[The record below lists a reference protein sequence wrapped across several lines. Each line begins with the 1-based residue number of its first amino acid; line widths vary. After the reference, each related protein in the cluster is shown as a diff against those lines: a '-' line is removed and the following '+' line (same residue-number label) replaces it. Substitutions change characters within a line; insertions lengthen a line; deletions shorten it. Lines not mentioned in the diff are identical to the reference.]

1 MKINV
6 LTSDCCGGLIS
17 LGKDIRATLAAAVP
31 ASFIVRQ
38 SYGLSNVCP
47 SMVTSDLNRAA

>member
-47 SMVTSDLNRAA
+47 SMVTSDFNRAA